1 MTTEELENLPDGI
14 IIPKTKS
21 HKKLAEEIYADM
33 YAIILDRQDAK
44 DCARLVAQ
52 RLGRET
58 QDILW
63 KKIEQEINNL

>member
-1 MTTEELENLPDGI
+1 MTIEDLENLPDGI

-21 HKKLAEEIYADM
+21 NRQLAEEMYADM

-44 DCARLVAQ
+44 DCARLQAQ

-58 QDILW
+58 QNILW
-63 KKIEQEINNL
+63 KNIEEEINNI